1 MLPFVRSILIFLNYI
16 KKNIFFLLFDNLF
29 ILKDHSAKLTLIR
42 QSLITYIYYA
52 DRYKTKMIMKNI
64 IKK

>member
-29 ILKDHSAKLTLIR
+29 ILKDHSAKLTFIR